1 MQLAAFE
8 QLKLSGLLCSRFSA
22 TARKGRR
29 FFTLAGED
37 AELPNG
43 KGSKKKEAS
52 RQQQR
57 PASPAVPGWGEPC
70 GGQRG

>member
-1 MQLAAFE
+1 M
-8 QLKLSGLLCSRFSA
+8 
-22 TARKGRR
+22 
-29 FFTLAGED
+29 AGEG

-57 PASPAVPGWGEPC
+57 PASPTVPAPDGGSHVEGSVADGSLAVLGH
-70 GGQRG
+70 QA